1 MKKVIVYILTLFSV
15 ASVMAQNNIKNL
27 EKALQYIDKKDYA
40 NAIKSLEKELEL
52 NDENTLEIMGLL
64 GYANYCHENYAKAMS
79 LFDRTIEYSNEKD
92 STFLSKMYYHRA
104 GLNLAIGDTVSSV
117 KDYIS
122 SISLE
127 PKNEKAIVELAEL
140 YFNENQYK
148 YSDEMYLKLIDIDP
162 TNSYPYYGL
171 ARNAY
176 NQERFFEAGNWIDK
190 ASVLDSDKEWI
201 SLMRMRLGMISENY
215 DEALNQ
221 GINIISMNSV
231 NEDAYYAILQCSDY
245 INDDVISGLKAKK
258 DNDPDNGIW
267 NYILSHVYIRHGQF
281 KDAIVYLK
289 KLIKK
294 DDTIRNAAFYWLAD
308 CYEKMDEQTMVIEV
322 TNKAID
328 LDSTNV
334 EYYIKRADAKFYEQ
348 DLEDAEKDYR
358 KIIELDKSYA
368 YYGYYRLGWIREMQ
382 KRYNEALDFYDMG
395 ILLNEDFAYT
405 YMMKGNLLK
414 DYFHDTYNATIAFR
428 KCIEIDEGIDENT
441 CKQYAY
447 LALGDTIKAIEITD
461 SILKMAND
469 PGVYYDA
476 ACIYSRMGNKE
487 EAVTYLKQAFEK
499 GFKRIKHIL
508 NDNDL
513 DNIRNSSSFK
523 KLLKSWMNRI

>member
-1 MKKVIVYILTLFSV
+1 MKKLIVSVLALFSV
-15 ASVMAQNNIKNL
+15 ISVMAQSNLKNL
-27 EKALQYIDKKDYA
+27 ENALKYIDNKDFN
-40 NAIKSLEKELEL
+40 NAIKCLEKELES
-52 NDENTLEIMGLL
+52 NDEDTLEIMGLL
-64 GYANYCHENYAKAMS
+64 GYANYCNENYAKAMS
-79 LFDRTIEYSNEKD
+79 LFDRTIEYTNEKD
-92 STFLSKMYYHRA
+92 SLFLSKLYYHRA
-104 GLNLAIGDTVSSV
+104 GLNSAIGDTVSSI

-140 YFNENQYK
+140 YFNKNQYE

-176 NQERFFEAGNWIDK
+176 NQERFFEAGSWIDK

-201 SLMRMRLGMISENY
+201 SLMRMSLGLISGNY
-215 DEALNQ
+215 NEALNQ

-245 INDDVISGLKAKK
+245 INEEVISGLKAKK

-267 NYILSHVYIRHGQF
+267 NYILSHVYIRHGNF
-281 KDAIVYLK
+281 KDAIVYLE
-289 KLIKK
+289 KLLE
-294 DDTIRNAAFYWLAD
+294 DDIIRNAAFYWLAD
-308 CYEKMDEQTMVIEV
+308 CYEKMDEQAMVIEV

-348 DLEDAEKDYR
+348 DWEGAERDYR
-358 KIIELDKSYA
+358 RIIELDRNYA

-395 ILLNEDFAYT
+395 ILLNEDYAYT

-414 DYFHDTYNATIAFR
+414 DYFHDMYKATIALK
-428 KCIEIDEGIDENT
+428 KCIEVDEGINENT

-447 LALGDTIKAIEITD
+447 LALGETDKAIEITD
-461 SILKMAND
+461 KILSVAD
-469 PGVYYDA
+469 TPGAYYDA
-476 ACIYSRMGNKE
+476 ACVYSRIGQKE
-487 EAVTYLKQAFEK
+487 KSVFYLKQAFEK
-499 GFKRIKHIL
+499 GFKRIKHVL

-513 DNIRNSSSFK
+513 DNIRNSSEFK
-523 KLLKSWMNRI
+523 KLLKYWMNRL